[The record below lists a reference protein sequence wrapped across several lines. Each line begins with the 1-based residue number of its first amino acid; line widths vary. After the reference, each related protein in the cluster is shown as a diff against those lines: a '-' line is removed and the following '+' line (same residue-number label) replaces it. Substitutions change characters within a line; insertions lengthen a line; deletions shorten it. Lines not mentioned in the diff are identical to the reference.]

1 MGFSVV
7 ELVWVRILSVFVSTG
22 LKWRE
27 RDGEKHDKQSRLEE
41 NLKVIKAKNQGNEQ
55 EKRRKDN

>member
-1 MGFSVV
+1 MSENTICFCIYWFKVKVKGQ
-7 ELVWVRILSVFVSTG
+7 
-22 LKWRE
+22 
-27 RDGEKHDKQSRLEE
+27 GEKHDKQSRLEE